1 MKYVMT
7 VVWFDYVDP
16 SHHLGLWPGIKKI
29 ESFDRIV
36 CRLFADDGNETRH
49 DWFDSTDRRVPFHHL
64 GLWPGV

>member
-1 MKYVMT
+1 MT

-49 DWFDSTDRRVPFHHL
+49 DCGLIRLTEEFHSIIWVY
-64 GLWPGV
+64 GQVFR